1 MSAPVLEFADQS
13 GKRAV
18 TLKEQNI
25 IGRGED
31 CSVCVRSSMMGRR
44 HGQLNFENG
53 RWMLS
58 DLGSA
63 SGTWVDGKQIKPS
76 CELHDGQMFRMG
88 NVDFV
93 LRLT

>member
-13 GKRAV
+13 GKRV
-18 TLKEQNI
+18 VSLKEQNV

-31 CSVCVRSSMMGRR
+31 CSVCVRSSTMGRQ
-44 HGQLNFENG
+44 HGALNFENG

-58 DLGSA
+58 DLNSA
-63 SGTWVDGKQIKPS
+63 SGTWVDARQLRAS
-76 CELHDGQMFRMG
+76 CELRDGQTFKMG
-88 NVDFV
+88 NVEFA